1 MKTNFFYRKN
11 LDQLLDEETS
21 YMEEDDPAEEQVGYL
36 AAQVKNMRTD
46 TVICIEKMLIGH
58 RFRKNQIYI

>member
-46 TVICIEKMLIGH
+46 TVIYREAAFGH
-58 RFRKNQIYI
+58 RF